1 MENILFVSAQP
12 DVPYFI
18 WQIKLY
24 VHNFIDK
31 GIDPNQIHI
40 VLGLVQGKTKP
51 SDESKQLE
59 GMGVNLHFFL
69 DERSKKNYIP
79 SIKPYLISKW
89 IQSNPKHGELFFL
102 HDADI
107 IFNRLPNFDDL
118 LNDDK
123 NYLSDT
129 IGYIG
134 YNYIMDCCDR
144 YETKH
149 QTSQKGQLINEM
161 VEVIG
166 IDVNTVKTNQ
176 ENSGGGQYLIK
187 NSNCELWDKIYK
199 DSTKLYEQMLSYQK
213 RYPINPGQIQ
223 FWTAEMWSL
232 LWNLW
237 LYGNETKITDELSFS
252 WATDNTNKYEKH
264 PILHMAGVTDS
275 LKTTKFYKGDYIN
288 IDPISKIRENPNHF
302 DYIDKDSSTI
312 KYIENMKSYIQKY
325 NI

>member
-1 MENILFVSAQP
+1 MKDILFVSAQP

-89 IQSNPKHGELFFL
+89 IQSNPKYGELFFL

-166 IDVNTVKTNQ
+166 IDVNNVKDNQ

>member
-24 VHNFIDK
+24 VHNFIEK
-31 GIDPNQIHI
+31 GIKPDQIHV

-51 SDESKQLE
+51 SPQSEQLKE
-59 GMGVNLHFFL
+59 LGINIHYFV
-69 DERSKKNYIP
+69 DERTRKNYIP

-89 IQSNPKHGELFFL
+89 IQSNPDHGKLFFL

-107 IFNRLPNFDDL
+107 IFNQLPSFDEL
-118 LNDDK
+118 LQDEVC
-123 NYLSDT
+123 YLSDT

-134 YNYIMDCCDR
+134 YDYIMDCCGR
-144 YETKH
+144 YEQKH
-149 QTSQKGQLINEM
+149 PNTEKGQLISEM
-161 VEVIG
+161 SEVIG
-166 IDVNTVKTNQ
+166 IDVDTIKTNQ
-176 ENSGGGQYLIK
+176 KNSGGGQYLIK

-199 DSTKLYEQMLSYQK
+199 DSIKLYDQMLNYQK
-213 RYPINPGQIQ
+213 RFPINPGQIQ
-223 FWTAEMWSL
+223 FWTAEMWAL

-237 LYGNETKITDELSFS
+237 MYGFETKISDEMGFS
-252 WATDNTNKYEKH
+252 WATDNIKKYEQH
-264 PILHMAGVTDS
+264 PILHMAGVTDN

-288 IDPISKIRENPNHF
+288 TDPILKMRENPNHF

-312 KYIENMKSYIQKY
+312 KYIENMKTYIQKY

>member
-1 MENILFVSAQP
+1 MKDILFVSAQP

-89 IQSNPKHGELFFL
+89 IQSNPKYGELFFL

-166 IDVNTVKTNQ
+166 IDVNTVKANQ

>member
-1 MENILFVSAQP
+1 MEDVLFVSAQP

-24 VHNFIDK
+24 VHNFIEK
-31 GIDPNQIHI
+31 GIDPNQIHV
-40 VLGLVQGKTKP
+40 VLGLVQGNTKP
-51 SDESKQLE
+51 STGSEQLKE
-59 GMGVNLHFFL
+59 LGINLHYFT
-69 DERSKKNYIP
+69 DERYKKQYIP

-89 IQSNPKHGELFFL
+89 IQSNPDHGKLFFL

-107 IFNRLPNFDDL
+107 IFKDLPNFNDL
-118 LNDDK
+118 LNDDVC
-123 NYLSDT
+123 YLSDT

-149 QTSQKGQLINEM
+149 PTSEKGQLINEM
-161 VEVIG
+161 ANVIG
-166 IDVNTVKTNQ
+166 LDVETIRSNQ
-176 ENSGGGQYLIK
+176 DNSGGGQYLIK

-199 DSTKLYEQMLSYQK
+199 DSIKLYDQMLDYQ
-213 RYPINPGQIQ
+213 RRFPINPGQIQ

-237 LYGNETKITDELSFS
+237 MYGFETKISNELSFS
-252 WATDNTNKYEKH
+252 WATDNIQKYNEH
-264 PILHMAGVTDS
+264 PILHMAGVTDN
-275 LKTTKFYKGDYIN
+275 LKSTKFYKGDYIN
-288 IDPISKIRENPNHF
+288 IDPISKMRENPNYF
-302 DYIDKDSSTI
+302 DYVDKDSSTI
-312 KYIENMKSYIQKY
+312 KYVENMKSYIQKY